1 MTTKVDDMSDL
12 GGAPGLVEHIDDVD
26 DVGGLQHVLV
36 VGPGLQCHVAG
47 VRVNHRAVD
56 RLDKI
61 DM

>member
-1 MTTKVDDMSDL
+1 MTTKVHDISDL

-36 VGPGLQCHVAG
+36 LRPGLERHVAG

-56 RLDKI
+56 RLDKM
-61 DM
+61 DL